1 MLTRAGVMAQ
11 IVGGTDT
18 DRIRGNKEGCGQGL
32 DRTFYSKGGVRR
44 LGSEIVIQQPLGSIP
59 ELQSHV

>member
-18 DRIRGNKEGCGQGL
+18 DRIRGNKEGFGHGL

-44 LGSEIVIQQPLGSIP
+44 LSSEIVIQQPLGSIP
-59 ELQSHV
+59 ELQPHV